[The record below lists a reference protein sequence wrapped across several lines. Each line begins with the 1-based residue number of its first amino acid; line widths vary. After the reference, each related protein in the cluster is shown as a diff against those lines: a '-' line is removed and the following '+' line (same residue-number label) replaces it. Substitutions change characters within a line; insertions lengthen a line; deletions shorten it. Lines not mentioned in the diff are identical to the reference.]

1 MNNTPDPALLLSPC
15 PPTGEQKQAMEQV
28 LSRRY
33 GRPVVLTW
41 QEDRSISSGFLIKLG
56 DETIDWT
63 AQGRLEQLKQQL
75 SALPTGA
82 GSVIPLIRETVDQ
95 WQPRSRPVRR
105 AGCWLWPTA
114 SLRSAACPA
123 PLTARC
129 CCLKTACGAW
139 SRT

>member
-63 AQGRLEQLKQQL
+63 AQGRLEQLKTLKEAGLYTEEEYRQKRAEIL
-75 SALPTGA
+75 SG
-82 GSVIPLIRETVDQ
+82 
-95 WQPRSRPVRR
+95 
-105 AGCWLWPTA
+105 
-114 SLRSAACPA
+114 
-123 PLTARC
+123 
-129 CCLKTACGAW
+129 K
-139 SRT
+139 